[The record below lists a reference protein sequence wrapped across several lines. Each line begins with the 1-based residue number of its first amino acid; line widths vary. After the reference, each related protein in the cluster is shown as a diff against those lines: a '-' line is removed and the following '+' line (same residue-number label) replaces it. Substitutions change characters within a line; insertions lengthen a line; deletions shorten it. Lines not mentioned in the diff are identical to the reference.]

1 MCAAIPKGMR
11 ALLLIAA
18 LAAPAFA
25 QGSIFPDKNLKKAA
39 RQLEASTISE
49 DGRALL
55 KQKMKSHAK
64 EAEKLSVAVAT
75 VRLAEVQRLA
85 QDIALEPRLDPA
97 AGAAVKLPP
106 RFFELQDELR
116 KRSEALSEA
125 ARANELSGTLEKY
138 GQLVETCTACHAAFV
153 TEKK

>member
-1 MCAAIPKGMR
+1 MR

-39 RQLEASTISE
+39 RQLEPSSISE
-49 DGRALL
+49 DARALL

-75 VRLAEVQRLA
+75 VRLSEVQRLA
-85 QDIALEPRLDPA
+85 RDISLEPRLDPA

-106 RFFELQDELR
+106 RFFELQDELK
-116 KRSEALSEA
+116 KRSEALVEA
-125 ARANELSGTLEKY
+125 AKADEMSGTLEKY
-138 GQLVETCTACHAAFV
+138 GQLVETCMACHAAFIQQV
-153 TEKK
+153 AGK